1 MSYSYTTT
9 GSTTFTVTYAK
20 HIAIKVG
27 TDLKRV
33 QRFYRTPDD
42 DQIMDYERELVALM
56 MGNYLDK
63 IEYGFMTVSRTWRLA
78 LKYEARYGGVL
89 IADDDPGKIPLGIDV
104 TGCHFHSFFI
114 GTQRW
119 TALSAYDRERVYEEA
134 GVSLRRV
141 AGAEP
146 FGRWR
151 ADRTYSAGGRGV
163 ERSSLWRYDRGK

>member
-9 GSTTFTVTYAK
+9 ESTTFTVTYAK

-27 TDLKRV
+27 TDLKRM
-33 QRFYRTPDD
+33 QRFYGTPDD
-42 DQIMDYERELVALM
+42 KQIVDYERELVALM

-63 IEYGFMTVSRTWRLA
+63 IEYGFMTVSRAWRLA
-78 LKYEARYGGVL
+78 LKYQARYGGVL

-104 TGCHFHSFFI
+104 SGCHFHSFFI

-119 TALSAYDRERVYEEA
+119 ETLSGYDRERVYEKA

-141 AGAEP
+141 AGTEP
-146 FGRWR
+146 FGRWS
-151 ADRTYSAGGRGV
+151 ADRTYSSGGRGV
-163 ERSSLWRYDRGK
+163 ERSSLRRYSK